1 MNQMDRVKRA
11 ALAMQRYSWEQGV
24 LAQAFLEC
32 GEEEMALLL
41 ALEGANRQTADG
53 RCAQIGF
60 QDAATDPCAVGE
72 ALIFAAE
79 KTGDPFVLKAKDALL
94 QWALQDAPRNEKGI
108 VYHLCSAWEFW
119 VDSMYMLPPFLARAG
134 YFDAALHQI
143 QGYWDALWVEETG
156 LLAHRYDEEKGSFI
170 RKAPWGVGNGWACAG
185 MARVMGLL
193 PAGYEKEKAALA
205 EKIGLLMDHALPLQ
219 MENGMFHD
227 VLTDPGTFPELNAGQ
242 MFAYTIYRGV
252 REGWL
257 EQRYLPYAER
267 VHERAVQCVDAYG
280 LVRPVCGMPEFDRPG
295 IAAEGQ
301 AFFILMESARQ
312 ALFTDGE

>member
-1 MNQMDRVKRA
+1 MNQMDRV
-11 ALAMQRYSWEQGV
+11 
-24 LAQAFLEC
+24 
-32 GEEEMALLL
+32 
-41 ALEGANRQTADG
+41 
-53 RCAQIGF
+53 I
-60 QDAATDPCAVGE
+60 
-72 ALIFAAE
+72 
-79 KTGDPFVLKAKDALL
+79 
-94 QWALQDAPRNEKGI
+94 
-108 VYHLCSAWEFW
+108 
-119 VDSMYMLPPFLARAG
+119 
-134 YFDAALHQI
+134 
-143 QGYWDALWVEETG
+143 
-156 LLAHRYDEEKGSFI
+156 
-170 RKAPWGVGNGWACAG
+170 
-185 MARVMGLL
+185 GLL

-257 EQRYLPYAER
+257 EKRYLPYAER